1 MTHSPNFTLNSL
13 RKLRKLKKFS
23 YACRKFHSTVDVRE
37 RILTESGILF
47 ARFGIRSMT
56 MDTLAEEMGMSKRTI
71 YEHFKD
77 KDTLLFEVLNH
88 YKEVR
93 TNEAHE
99 IIKNADNAIEALFRI
114 MRVTVQDM
122 KQTNPLFFHD
132 MKKYH
137 NSMLQ
142 RFSGNNDLRDLSVTR
157 NLLETG
163 VKQKVFRKDI
173 HIDIVNR
180 TLHELFNLFN
190 PESSLTQAD
199 YHRGELFENIIIPY
213 FRGIST
219 EQGRALMEHCKNL
232 LN

>member
-1 MTHSPNFTLNSL
+1 M
-13 RKLRKLKKFS
+13 
-23 YACRKFHSTVDVRE
+23 
-37 RILTESGILF
+37 LF

-77 KDTLLFEVLNH
+77 KDTLLFEVINY
-88 YKEVR
+88 YKEIR
-93 TNEAHE
+93 TKEAHE
-99 IIKNADNAIEALFRI
+99 IIEHADNAVEALFRI

-137 NSMLQ
+137 NSTLQ
-142 RFSGNNDLRDLSVTR
+142 RFSGNTDLRDLSVTR

-163 VKQKVFRKDI
+163 VKQKVFRQDI

-199 YHRGELFENIIIPY
+199 YHRKELFDNIIIPY
-213 FRGIST
+213 FRGIAT
-219 EQGRALMEHCKNL
+219 EKGRALLEDCKNL

>member
-1 MTHSPNFTLNSL
+1 
-13 RKLRKLKKFS
+13 
-23 YACRKFHSTVDVRE
+23 
-37 RILTESGILF
+37 
-47 ARFGIRSMT
+47 
-56 MDTLAEEMGMSKRTI
+56 
-71 YEHFKD
+71 
-77 KDTLLFEVLNH
+77 
-88 YKEVR
+88 
-93 TNEAHE
+93 
-99 IIKNADNAIEALFRI
+99 
-114 MRVTVQDM
+114 VQDM
-122 KQTNPLFFHD
+122 KQTNPVFFHD

-142 RFSGNNDLRDLSVTR
+142 RFSGTNDLRDMSVTR

-163 VKQKVFRKDI
+163 VKQQVFRKDI

-199 YHRGELFENIIIPY
+199 FHRREMFEHIIIPY

-219 EQGRALMEHCKNL
+219 DKGRELLEECKNL